1 MSLFTVNEEGFRE
14 ATLPAYEYSPLQDDL
29 EEQQFLILHPC
40 SGDKADPANH
50 VKCDFDVRPLSSA
63 EPFIAVKNARG
74 YRKLQEPIE
83 LDGKSL
89 LVSAALERFLRHYR
103 RSDQPV
109 YGCATYAFMNRTI
122 MNESA
127 TGIVLSW
134 NPCMKNQLRWLT

>member
-29 EEQQFLILHPC
+29 EEQRFLILHPC

-63 EPFIAVKNARG
+63 EPYIAVKNARG

-103 RSDQPV
+103 RSWVRYICLHEQDDHERERYWNRP
-109 YGCATYAFMNRTI
+109 FM
-122 MNESA
+122 ES
-127 TGIVLSW
+127 
-134 NPCMKNQLRWLT
+134 MYENQLRWLT

>member
-14 ATLPAYEYSPLQDDL
+14 ATLPAYEYSPLKDD
-29 EEQQFLILHPC
+29 LILHPC

-50 VKCDFDVRPLSSA
+50 VKCDFNVRPLSSA
-63 EPFIAVKNARG
+63 EPYIAVKNARG
-74 YRKLQEPIE
+74 YRKLQELIE

-109 YGCATYAFMNRTI
+109 RLWVRYICLHKPDDHERERY
-122 MNESA
+122 
-127 TGIVLSW
+127 W